1 VEQPS
6 RLACLAI
13 AAVVSASCGSSGTFI
28 WATQLPP
35 DEVGS
40 ADYVIGTGDVISVHV
55 YGQEAMSTHSKVRS
69 DGKMSLPFLGDVVV
83 AGKPPTVVARELES
97 SLKSFI
103 NSPNVTV
110 MVDESM
116 PITVSVIGEVGHPG
130 TIAID
135 SNTDLLQVL
144 ANAGGL
150 TEYAG
155 RDDIYVLRETPVP
168 RRIRFTYDLLTR
180 NPPTSRFRLRRGD
193 VVVVE

>member
-1 VEQPS
+1 LEQ
-6 RLACLAI
+6 RIRFACLAI
-13 AAVVSASCGSSGTFI
+13 AAAVSAGCGSSGAFI

-35 DEVGS
+35 DEVRTTNY
-40 ADYVIGTGDVISVHV
+40 AIAPGDVISVHV
-55 YGQEAMSTHSKVRS
+55 YGQEAMSTRGKVRI
-69 DGKMSLPFLGDVVV
+69 DGKMSVPFVGDVVV
-83 AGKPPTVVARELES
+83 TGKAPAVVARELEN

-110 MVDESM
+110 SVDES
-116 PITVSVIGEVGHPG
+116 PAITVSVIGEVGHPG
-130 TIAID
+130 TVTID
-135 SNTDLLQVL
+135 GDTDLLQVL

-150 TEYAG
+150 TENAG
-155 RDDIYVLRETPVP
+155 RDDIYVLRESPVP